1 MPATDFPP
9 FVAESPFGNPA
20 PLRQPIRAAYRADEA
35 QTVDAL
41 LERASFDEA
50 LKRRIERQARD
61 LVAHVRARRRDTGG
75 LDAFMH
81 EYDLSSQEGVALMC
95 LAEALLRI
103 PDDDT
108 AEALIRDKIAAA
120 DWQRHL
126 GDSESLFVNASTWG
140 LMLTGKVV
148 RLEER
153 WKGDASGLFGRVINR
168 VGEPIVREAMTHAMR
183 IIGRQFV
190 MGRTIDEAIKR
201 GGEAE
206 RKGYRHSYD
215 MLGEAART
223 MADAD
228 RYMASYG
235 NAIDRL
241 GAAGGPDD
249 LFARASISVKLSALH
264 PRYELAQR
272 ERAMSEL
279 APRLVALAER
289 ARERGVALT
298 VDAEEADRLDLS
310 LDIFEAAASAPSL
323 AGWDGL
329 GLAVQAY
336 QKRAV
341 HVIAWLADLARRTRR
356 RLPVRLVK
364 GAYWDT
370 EIKRSQEQGLPGYPV
385 FTRKVSTDLS
395 YIVCARAMLEDPAA
409 FYPQF
414 ATHNAQTLATV
425 LALAGDNR
433 TDFEF
438 QRLHGMGQALYEKLV
453 EQSGRGIA
461 CRIYAPVGSHEDLLA
476 YLVRRLLENGA
487 NTSFVNRIVDD
498 NLPIEAIV
506 ADPADVVRAAEP
518 RAHPRIVLPRD
529 IFQPERANARGLD
542 LSDEGVLDRL
552 AADMTAAGQGGWT
565 AGPLVAGK
573 VRDGNARAVKD
584 PACSG
589 RRIGTVVET
598 TAALVD
604 EALDVAA
611 GAAPDWARRSA
622 EERARC
628 LETMAD
634 LLEADMAGALAIA
647 TREAGKT
654 LADGI
659 AEVRE
664 AADFCRYYA
673 HRARQDFGAPLE
685 LPGPT
690 GERNRMA
697 LVGRGVFVCISPWN
711 FPLAIFTGQIAA
723 ALAAGNTVIA
733 KPAEQTPLMAAF
745 AVGLLHRAGIP
756 GEVLQLL
763 PGDGATVGGRLVADP
778 RVAGVCFTGSTG
790 TARRINQTL
799 AAREGAIPVLIAE
812 TGGLNAMIVDST
824 ALAEQVTV
832 DVIRSAINSAGQR
845 CSALRVLCLQ
855 EDVAP
860 RMLKMLTGAL
870 AELRIGDP
878 GLLATDVGP
887 VIDREALDGL
897 EDHVARFSREQ
908 KLLYRAELPPA
919 AAEGT
924 FMAPAVIEIDRF
936 DRLEREV
943 FGPVLHVLRYRADR
957 LDELLG
963 AINGSGYGLTLGVH
977 TRIDANARYIAE
989 RARVGN
995 VYINRNMIGAVV
1007 GSQPFGGQGLSGTG
1021 PKAGGPHYLPRF
1033 ANERVVSTD
1042 TTAAGGNA
1050 ALMTLG
1056 DS

>member
-1 MPATDFPP
+1 MTGRDVPP
-9 FVAESPFGNPA
+9 FVAPEPFGSPG
-20 PLRQPIRAAYRADEA
+20 PLRQTIRAAYRADEA
-35 QTVDAL
+35 QAVEAL
-41 LERASFDEA
+41 LPQGTFDQP

-108 AEALIRDKIAAA
+108 AEALIRDKIAEA

-153 WKGDASGLFGRVINR
+153 WKGDVSGLFGRVINR

-201 GGEAE
+201 GVEAE

-272 ERAMSEL
+272 DRAMAEL
-279 APRLVALAER
+279 APRLLALAER

-310 LDIFEAAASAPSL
+310 LDLFEAAASASSL

-341 HVIAWLADLARRTRR
+341 HVVAWLADLARRTRR

-370 EIKRSQEQGLPGYPV
+370 EIKRSQEQGLSGYPV

-395 YIVCARAMLEDPAA
+395 YIVCARAMLDDPTA

-425 LALAGDNR
+425 LALAGDSR

-498 NLPIEAIV
+498 NLPMEAIV
-506 ADPADVVRAAEP
+506 ADPADLVREAEP
-518 RAHPRIVLPRD
+518 KAHPRIVLPRD
-529 IFQPERANARGLD
+529 IFRPERANSRGLD
-542 LSDEGVLDRL
+542 LSDRDVLDRL
-552 AADMTAAGQGGWT
+552 AADMEAAGTGGWS
-565 AGPLVAGK
+565 AAPLVADK
-573 VRDGNARAVKD
+573 ARDGKARAVTD
-584 PACSG
+584 PADTA
-589 RRIGTVVET
+589 RQVGTVIET

-611 GAAPDWARRSA
+611 RAAADWARRPA
-622 EERARC
+622 EERAGC
-628 LETMAD
+628 LEAMAD
-634 LLEADMAGALAIA
+634 LLEAEMPRALAIA

-673 HRARQDFGAPLE
+673 HRARHDFGAPVE

-690 GERNRMA
+690 GERNRMS

-745 AVGLLHRAGIP
+745 AVGLMHRAGIP

-778 RVAGVCFTGSTG
+778 RVAGVCFTGSTE

-799 AAREGAIPVLIAE
+799 AERQGAIPVLIAE
-812 TGGLNAMIVDST
+812 TGGMNAMIVDST

-832 DVIRSAINSAGQR
+832 DVIRSAVNSAGQR

-855 EDVAP
+855 DDVAP
-860 RMLKMLTGAL
+860 RMLKMLTGAME
-870 AELRIGDP
+870 ELRIGDP

-887 VIDREALDGL
+887 VIDREALEGL
-897 EDHVARFSREQ
+897 EAHVERFSREQ
-908 KLLYRAELPPA
+908 KLLYRAELPKA
-919 AAEGT
+919 ASGGT
-924 FMAPAVIEIDRF
+924 FMAPGVIEIDRF

-957 LDELLG
+957 LDDLLG
-963 AINGSGYGLTLGVH
+963 AINASGYGLTLGVH
-977 TRIDANARYIAE
+977 TRIDAQARYVAE

-995 VYINRNMIGAVV
+995 VYVNRNMIGAVV

-1033 ANERVVSTD
+1033 ANEKVVSTD

-1056 DS
+1056 DT

>member
-1 MPATDFPP
+1 MPATEFPP
-9 FVAESPFGNPA
+9 FVAAGPFGEPG
-20 PLRQPIRAAYRADEA
+20 PLRGAIRRAYRTEEA
-35 QTVDAL
+35 AAVAEL
-41 LERASFDEA
+41 LSRATFDEA
-50 LKRRIERQARD
+50 LRRRIARQASD
-61 LVAHVRARRRDTGG
+61 LVTHVRARRRDTGG

-108 AEALIRDKIAAA
+108 AEALIRDKIADA

-153 WKGDASGLFGRVINR
+153 WKGDVSGFFGRVVSR

-190 MGRTIDEAIKR
+190 MGRTIDEALAR

-228 RYMASYG
+228 RYMAAYG

-241 GAAGGPDD
+241 GAAAGKGD

-272 ERAMSEL
+272 ARAMTEL
-279 APRLVALAER
+279 APRLVALAAR

-310 LDIFEAAASAPSL
+310 LDLFEQAALAPEL
-323 AGWDGL
+323 AGWNGL
-329 GLAVQAY
+329 GLVIQAY
-336 QKRAV
+336 QKRAI
-341 HVIAWLADLARRTRR
+341 HVVAWLADLARRSGR

-370 EIKRSQEQGLPGYPV
+370 EIKRSQEQGLAGYPV
-385 FTRKVSTDLS
+385 FTRKASTDLS
-395 YIVCARAMLEDPAA
+395 YIACARAMLEDPQA

-414 ATHNAQTLATV
+414 ATHNAQTLATI
-425 LALAGDNR
+425 LALAGDER

-453 EQSGRGIA
+453 EESGRGIA

-498 NLPIEAIV
+498 NLPLEAIV
-506 ADPADVVRAAEP
+506 ADPADAVRAAEP
-518 RAHPRIVLPRD
+518 KSHPRIVLPRD
-529 IFQPERANARGLD
+529 IFRPERANAQGLD
-542 LSDEGVLDRL
+542 LSDRDTLDRL
-552 AADMTAAGQGGWT
+552 AADMARSGAGSWAAGPVI
-565 AGPLVAGK
+565 AGRAQ
-573 VRDGNARAVKD
+573 DGRARPVFD
-584 PACSG
+584 PAARDRQVG
-589 RRIGTVVET
+589 AVVET
-598 TAALVD
+598 TAAQVD

-611 GAAPDWARRSA
+611 RAATDWARRPA

-628 LETMAD
+628 LEAMAD
-634 LLEADMAGALAIA
+634 LLEAEMPRALAIA

-654 LADGI
+654 LPDGI

-673 HRARQDFGAPLE
+673 HRVRAEFAAPLE

-690 GERNRMA
+690 GERNRMT

-711 FPLAIFTGQIAA
+711 FPLAIFTGQVVA
-723 ALAAGNTVIA
+723 ALAAGNAVIA

-756 GEVLQLL
+756 GNVLQLL

-778 RVAGVCFTGSTG
+778 RVAGVCFTGSTE
-790 TARRINQTL
+790 TARRINQVL

-812 TGGLNAMIVDST
+812 TGGQNAMIVDST
-824 ALAEQVTV
+824 ALAEQVTA
-832 DVIRSAINSAGQR
+832 DVIRSAVNSAGQR

-855 EDVAP
+855 EEVAP
-860 RMLKMLTGAL
+860 RMLAMLTGAM
-870 AELRIGDP
+870 AELRVGDP
-878 GLLATDVGP
+878 GQLATDVGP
-887 VIDREALDGL
+887 VIDREALEGL
-897 EDHVARFSREQ
+897 EAHVERFSREQ
-908 KLLYRAELPPA
+908 KLLYRADLPTDA
-919 AAEGT
+919 AGT
-924 FMAPAVIEIDRF
+924 FMAPTVIEIDRF

-957 LDELLG
+957 LDDLLG
-963 AINGSGYGLTLGVH
+963 AINGSGFGLTLGIH

-995 VYINRNMIGAVV
+995 VYVNRNMIGAVV

-1033 ANERVVSTD
+1033 ANERVISTD

-1056 DS
+1056 DA

>member
-1 MPATDFPP
+1 MPATEFPP
-9 FVAESPFGNPA
+9 FVAAEPFGEPG
-20 PLRQPIRAAYRADEA
+20 PLRGAIRRAYRADEA
-35 QTVDAL
+35 ATVGEL
-41 LERASFDEA
+41 LPLATFDDPMR
-50 LKRRIERQARD
+50 RRIARQASD

-108 AEALIRDKIAAA
+108 AEALIRDKIADA

-153 WKGDASGLFGRVINR
+153 WKGDVAGFFGRVVSR

-190 MGRTIDEAIKR
+190 MGRTIDEAVAR
-201 GGEAE
+201 GAEAE

-228 RYMASYG
+228 RYMAAYG

-241 GAAGGPDD
+241 GASAGKGD
-249 LFARASISVKLSALH
+249 LFAQASISVKLSALH

-272 ERAMSEL
+272 RRTMAEL
-279 APRLVALAER
+279 APRLIALAAR

-310 LDIFEAAASAPSL
+310 LDLFEQAALAPEL
-323 AGWDGL
+323 AGWNGL

-336 QKRAV
+336 QKRAI
-341 HVIAWLADLARRTRR
+341 HVIAWLADLAGRSGR

-370 EIKRSQEQGLPGYPV
+370 EIKRSQEQGLEGYPV
-385 FTRKVSTDLS
+385 FTRKASTDLS
-395 YIVCARAMLEDPAA
+395 YIACARAMLEAPQA

-414 ATHNAQTLATV
+414 ATHNAQTLATI
-425 LALAGDNR
+425 LALAGDER

-453 EQSGRGIA
+453 EESGRGVA

-498 NLPIEAIV
+498 NLPMEAIV

-518 RAHPRIVLPRD
+518 KAHPRIVLPRD
-529 IFQPERANARGLD
+529 IFRPERANARGLD
-542 LSDEGVLDRL
+542 LSDRDTLDRL
-552 AADMTAAGQGGWT
+552 ATDMAAAGAGTWRALPLIGGKGRDGKGRAVTDPARRDRQVGSVVEATAAQ
-565 AGPLVAGK
+565 
-573 VRDGNARAVKD
+573 
-584 PACSG
+584 
-589 RRIGTVVET
+589 
-598 TAALVD
+598 VD

-611 GAAPDWARRSA
+611 RAAPDWARRPA

-628 LETMAD
+628 LEAMAG
-634 LLEADMAGALAIA
+634 LLEAEMPRALAIA

-654 LADGI
+654 LPDGI

-673 HRARQDFGAPLE
+673 HRARLEFGAPLE

-711 FPLAIFTGQIAA
+711 FPLAIFTGQIVA
-723 ALAAGNTVIA
+723 ALAAGNAVIA

-756 GEVLQLL
+756 GDVLQLL

-778 RVAGVCFTGSTG
+778 RVAGVCFTGSTE
-790 TARRINQTL
+790 TARRINQVL

-812 TGGLNAMIVDST
+812 TGGQNAMIVDST
-824 ALAEQVTV
+824 ALAEQVTA
-832 DVIRSAINSAGQR
+832 DVIRSAVNSAGQR

-855 EDVAP
+855 AEVAP
-860 RMLKMLTGAL
+860 RMLAMLTGAM
-870 AELRIGDP
+870 AELRVGDP
-878 GLLATDVGP
+878 GKLATDVGP
-887 VIDREALDGL
+887 VIDREALEGL
-897 EDHVARFSREQ
+897 EAHVERFSREQ
-908 KLLYRAELPPA
+908 KLIYRAELPPDLSG
-919 AAEGT
+919 GT

-957 LDELLG
+957 LDDLLD
-963 AINGSGYGLTLGVH
+963 AINGSGFGLTLGIH

-995 VYINRNMIGAVV
+995 VYVNRNMIGAVV

-1033 ANERVVSTD
+1033 ANERVISTD

-1050 ALMTLG
+1050 ALMALG

>member
-1 MPATDFPP
+1 MDQAVPPP
-9 FVAESPFGNPA
+9 FVAADRFGTDQ
-20 PLRQPIRAAYRADEA
+20 PLRRMIREAYRADEA
-35 QTVDAL
+35 ATVEAL
-41 LERASFDEA
+41 LPRATFEDA
-50 LKRRIERQARD
+50 VKRRIERQARD
-61 LVAHVRARRRDTGG
+61 MVAHVRARRRNVGG
-75 LDAFMH
+75 VDAFMH

-108 AEALIRDKIAAA
+108 AEALIRDKVAEA

-126 GDSESLFVNASTWG
+126 GDSDSLFVNASTWG

-148 RLEER
+148 RLDDR
-153 WKGDASGLFGRVINR
+153 WKGDIAGFFGRVVSR

-190 MGRTIDEAIKR
+190 MGRTIDEAVER
-201 GGEAE
+201 GAEAE
-206 RKGYRHSYD
+206 RKGYRHSFD

-228 RYMASYG
+228 RYMASYA

-241 GAAGGPDD
+241 GAAGGSGD

-272 ERAMSEL
+272 ERVLKEL
-279 APRLVALAER
+279 APRLISLAER

-310 LDIFEAAASAPSL
+310 LDLFEMAASAPSL
-323 AGWDGL
+323 AGWNGL

-336 QKRAV
+336 QKRAI
-341 HVIAWLADLARRTRR
+341 HVIAWLADLARRTNR

-364 GAYWDT
+364 GAYWDS
-370 EIKRSQEQGLPGYPV
+370 EIKRGQEQGLSGYPV
-385 FTRKVSTDLS
+385 FTRKISTDLS
-395 YIVCARAMLEDPAA
+395 YIVCARAMLEDPEA

-414 ATHNAQTLATV
+414 ATHNAQTLATI
-425 LALAGDNR
+425 LTLAGDDR

-438 QRLHGMGQALYEKLV
+438 QRLHGMGQALYQRLV

-498 NLPIEAIV
+498 NLPLEAIV
-506 ADPADVVRAAEP
+506 ADPADMVRAAEP
-518 RAHPRIVLPRD
+518 KAHPRIVLPRD
-529 IFQPERANARGLD
+529 IFVPDRTNAHGLD

-552 AADMTAAGQGGWT
+552 SADMAKAGCGAWQAA
-565 AGPLVAGK
+565 PVIAGK
-573 VRDGNARAVKD
+573 PRDGRARAVLD
-584 PACSG
+584 PADGKRQVGSV
-589 RRIGTVVET
+589 IEA
-598 TAALVD
+598 TAAQVD
-604 EALDVAA
+604 KALDAA
-611 GAAPDWARRSA
+611 AAAATAWARRPA
-622 EERARC
+622 GERADC
-628 LETMAD
+628 LEKVAD
-634 LLEADMAGALAIA
+634 LLEANMARALAIA

-673 HRARQDFGAPLE
+673 HRAREEFAAPLE

-690 GERNRMA
+690 GERNRMS

-745 AVGLLHRAGIP
+745 AVGLMHEAGIP
-756 GEVLQLL
+756 GDVLHLL
-763 PGDGATVGGRLVADP
+763 PGDGAMVGGRLVGDP
-778 RVAGVCFTGSTG
+778 RVAGVCFTGSTE
-790 TARRINQTL
+790 TARLINRTL

-812 TGGLNAMIVDST
+812 TGGQNAMIVDST

-832 DVIRSAINSAGQR
+832 DVIRSAVNSAGQR

-860 RMLKMLTGAL
+860 RMIAMLTGAM

-887 VIDREALDGL
+887 VIDREAFDGL
-897 EDHVARFSREQ
+897 EAHVERFTREH
-908 KLLYRAELPPA
+908 KLLYRAELPPETA
-919 AAEGT
+919 DGT
-924 FMAPAVIEIDRF
+924 FMAPTVIEIDRF

-957 LDELLG
+957 LDDLLG
-963 AINGSGYGLTLGVH
+963 AINNSGYGLTLGIH
-977 TRIDANARYIAE
+977 TRIDAHARYIAE

-995 VYINRNMIGAVV
+995 VYINRNMVGAVV

-1056 DS
+1056 DG

>member
-336 QKRAV
+336 
-341 HVIAWLADLARRTRR
+341 
-356 RLPVRLVK
+356 
-364 GAYWDT
+364 
-370 EIKRSQEQGLPGYPV
+370 
-385 FTRKVSTDLS
+385 
-395 YIVCARAMLEDPAA
+395 
-409 FYPQF
+409 
-414 ATHNAQTLATV
+414 
-425 LALAGDNR
+425 
-433 TDFEF
+433 
-438 QRLHGMGQALYEKLV
+438 
-453 EQSGRGIA
+453 
-461 CRIYAPVGSHEDLLA
+461 
-476 YLVRRLLENGA
+476 
-487 NTSFVNRIVDD
+487 
-498 NLPIEAIV
+498 
-506 ADPADVVRAAEP
+506 
-518 RAHPRIVLPRD
+518 
-529 IFQPERANARGLD
+529 
-542 LSDEGVLDRL
+542 
-552 AADMTAAGQGGWT
+552 
-565 AGPLVAGK
+565 
-573 VRDGNARAVKD
+573 
-584 PACSG
+584 
-589 RRIGTVVET
+589 
-598 TAALVD
+598 
-604 EALDVAA
+604 
-611 GAAPDWARRSA
+611 
-622 EERARC
+622 
-628 LETMAD
+628 
-634 LLEADMAGALAIA
+634 
-647 TREAGKT
+647 
-654 LADGI
+654 
-659 AEVRE
+659 
-664 AADFCRYYA
+664 
-673 HRARQDFGAPLE
+673 
-685 LPGPT
+685 
-690 GERNRMA
+690 
-697 LVGRGVFVCISPWN
+697 
-711 FPLAIFTGQIAA
+711 
-723 ALAAGNTVIA
+723 
-733 KPAEQTPLMAAF
+733 
-745 AVGLLHRAGIP
+745 
-756 GEVLQLL
+756 
-763 PGDGATVGGRLVADP
+763 
-778 RVAGVCFTGSTG
+778 
-790 TARRINQTL
+790 
-799 AAREGAIPVLIAE
+799 
-812 TGGLNAMIVDST
+812 
-824 ALAEQVTV
+824 
-832 DVIRSAINSAGQR
+832 
-845 CSALRVLCLQ
+845 
-855 EDVAP
+855 
-860 RMLKMLTGAL
+860 
-870 AELRIGDP
+870 
-878 GLLATDVGP
+878 
-887 VIDREALDGL
+887 
-897 EDHVARFSREQ
+897 
-908 KLLYRAELPPA
+908 
-919 AAEGT
+919 
-924 FMAPAVIEIDRF
+924 
-936 DRLEREV
+936 
-943 FGPVLHVLRYRADR
+943 
-957 LDELLG
+957 
-963 AINGSGYGLTLGVH
+963 
-977 TRIDANARYIAE
+977 
-989 RARVGN
+989 
-995 VYINRNMIGAVV
+995 
-1007 GSQPFGGQGLSGTG
+1007 
-1021 PKAGGPHYLPRF
+1021 
-1033 ANERVVSTD
+1033 
-1042 TTAAGGNA
+1042 
-1050 ALMTLG
+1050 
-1056 DS
+1056 